1 MKEQMIV
8 RVTGGL
14 GNQMFQYALGYVL
27 SKKYPQREV
36 KIDATWYRQMEV
48 HNGFELQ
55 RIFEHEGHALS
66 LKLASDA
73 EIRRACK
80 SVLAP
85 GIKKGFFSGLNP
97 LREKM
102 EWHVQDYKRKKEKSS
117 VYDEN
122 RSKKEKNVGQIKHDL
137 NQLGDRIQ
145 YIRGYWQD
153 VNYFE
158 GYMEEIAK
166 EFQFPKPDEKNEEIL
181 NKIDSTNAVSVH
193 VRRGDYVGSDFDV
206 LTDDYYKNAI
216 DYVKGFMKNP
226 VFYFFSDDK
235 EYIEKEFAWL
245 KEKELIAHNV
255 GAQSFRD
262 MQLMSRCKVNIIA
275 NSSFSKW
282 GALLNTYPD
291 KLVIYPKVYHKDFGQ
306 ETIELANWVQM

>member
-1 MKEQMIV
+1 VKNQMVV

-14 GNQMFQYALGYVL
+14 GNQMFQYALAYVL
-27 SKKYPQREV
+27 SKKYPNREI
-36 KIDATWYRQMEV
+36 KIDSTWYRQIDV
-48 HNGFELQ
+48 HNGFELKK
-55 RIFEHEGHALS
+55 IFEYEGHCLS
-66 LKLASDA
+66 LQMASDK
-73 EIRRACK
+73 EIRQACE
-80 SVLAP
+80 SILAP
-85 GIKKGFFSGLNP
+85 VIKKGFLAGFNP
-97 LREKM
+97 LREKA
-102 EWHVQDYKRKKEKSS
+102 EWHIQDWKRKNGKSS

-122 RSKKEKNVGQIKHDL
+122 ISKKEKSVEQIKQNL
-137 NQLGDRIQ
+137 NQLDDNIH

-158 GYMEEIAK
+158 GYMEGIAK

-282 GALLNTYPD
+282 GALLNSNPE
-291 KLVIYPKVYHKDFGQ
+291 KVVIYPKVYHKDFGQ
-306 ETIELANWVQM
+306 EKITLENWVQM